1 MSDAVTSHP
10 SRMASRGMA
19 PPPAK
24 GSRTLGA
31 RPPNAARTSSRRRA
45 RSGEDSRPQWRTP
58 PVVSSFSPR
67 PVAFLATR
75 PPIRSSSSRR
85 PSLPGSSSRVASST
99 ARPAA
104 RGRRAGQTCRVE
116 MWPWR
121 TFFSC
126 TESMDASF
134 SGNADSMRRRPSP
147 RSLTATPSGQRL
159 MAAARPSRHPRQ
171 QLAAL
176 LPAVRVRQQR
186 RQQCR
191 PARRQRPPRRPDV
204 QRRDM
209 PVPHVLFVEGVEGDL
224 LEGGRQLRSA
234 SDLPTFSFHHVLAP

>member
-1 MSDAVTSHP
+1 MNQATGLMSDAVTSHP

-104 RGRRAGQTCRVE
+104 SGRRAGQTCRVE

-134 SGNADSMRRRPSP
+134 SGNADSIRRRPSA

-159 MAAARPSRHPRQ
+159 MGAVRPRGGARHRRHPPATLPPGVVLPHR
-171 QLAAL
+171 AAPVDAGHS
-176 LPAVRVRQQR
+176 PAS
-186 RQQCR
+186 
-191 PARRQRPPRRPDV
+191 PPSADSPRSQD
-204 QRRDM
+204 
-209 PVPHVLFVEGVEGDL
+209 
-224 LEGGRQLRSA
+224 GRNRT
-234 SDLPTFSFHHVLAP
+234 PR